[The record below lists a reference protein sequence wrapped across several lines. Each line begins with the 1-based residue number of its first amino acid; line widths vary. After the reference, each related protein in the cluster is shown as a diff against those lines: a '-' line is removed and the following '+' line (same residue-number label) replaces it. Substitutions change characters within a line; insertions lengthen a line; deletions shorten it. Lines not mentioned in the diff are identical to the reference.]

1 MGSHPKVKF
10 NYDVIN
16 YAQNKTGKN
25 MLLGRFKLKAK
36 ILGVSSTYLLGMI
49 GMTLLAGYIFVKQ
62 YNAIGDAV
70 VTASERTNAA
80 NLTSSAIINMDR
92 NIQALIAS
100 DEKKGIRVASI
111 ASIRSGSK
119 IDETLAHLSKLLPEN
134 DKSMQ
139 QLSAGMK
146 ALRPKQMR
154 IIGAARK
161 NNDEQALI
169 LAADIRDEFTNIVQL
184 SESIIK
190 VSEQGLLDAI
200 AGSKKHTFD
209 LLKIIAVVMALGLLF
224 GIFLAIVAARMVS
237 RPLSFIQETM
247 ESMAAGDLTKDVNDA
262 IKGKDEIAQT
272 IIAMKDMIERLR
284 AIVVQIT
291 NASKGIN
298 AETENL
304 ANNANVIRQSTTT
317 LDTIVSNIENDTTQV
332 SSSAAEAF
340 EKATQALESA
350 QQTSSTA
357 EASSKGIM
365 DVVEGFKHF
374 QEKIDASANNSE
386 SLSEIASQITGIT
399 KTISDISEQTNLLAL
414 NAAIEAARAGEQGRG
429 FAVVADEVRT
439 LAGRTGNA
447 VNEISTLIGNIS
459 SSVKD
464 TVDSIHSARDDV
476 GTNID
481 SLKEAAD
488 KSSNSSVQA
497 ILISESMQELAGL
510 IDTQR
515 EATSRISGTVNEL
528 AGISGENNQQADGL
542 ISLAESLGVA
552 ANELQ
557 SVVSQFEV

>member
-1 MGSHPKVKF
+1 
-10 NYDVIN
+10 
-16 YAQNKTGKN
+16 

-36 ILGVSSTYLLGMI
+36 ILGVSSVYLLGMI
-49 GMTLLAGYIFVKQ
+49 GMTVLAGYIFVKQ

-70 VTASERTNAA
+70 VTASERINAA

-100 DEKKGIRVASI
+100 DEKQGIRVASI

-119 IDETLAHLSKLLPEN
+119 IDEALAHLNKLLPEN

-200 AGSKKHTFD
+200 ADSKKHTFD
-209 LLKIIAVVMALGLLF
+209 LLKIIAVLMALGLLI
-224 GIFLAIVAARMVS
+224 GIFLAIGAARMVS
-237 RPLSFIQETM
+237 RPLSCIQETM
-247 ESMAAGDLTKDVNDA
+247 ESMAAGDLTKDVNAA

-272 IIAMKDMIERLR
+272 IIAMKDMIKRLR
-284 AIVVQIT
+284 AIVVQIA
-291 NASKGIN
+291 NASQGVN
-298 AETENL
+298 AETESL

-317 LDTIVSNIENDTTQV
+317 LDAVVSNIETDTRHV
-332 SSSAAEAF
+332 STSAAEAF

-350 QQTSSTA
+350 QQTSRTA
-357 EASSKGIM
+357 ESSSKGIM
-365 DVVEGFKHF
+365 DVVESFKRF

-399 KTISDISEQTNLLAL
+399 QTISDISEQTNLLAL

-488 KSSNSSVQA
+488 KSSNSSAQA
-497 ILISESMQELAGL
+497 IQISENMQELASL

-515 EATSRISGTVNEL
+515 EATSRISGTVHEL
-528 AGISGENNQQADGL
+528 AGVSGENNQQADGL
-542 ISLAESLGVA
+542 IVLAESLGVA